1 MITKSLLVLL
11 VCILALSPTARAA
24 ADEAQNQMVRLA
36 QLEIHREHLEAY
48 KAALK
53 EEIEAS
59 IRIEPG
65 VLALRAVSEKENPT
79 RITIME
85 IYASV
90 EAYKAHIASPHFQ
103 KYKVG
108 TEHMVKSLDLVEVD
122 PVLLGEK

>member
-1 MITKSLLVLL
+1 MLLLSMLVLL
-11 VCILALSPTARAA
+11 ASGSAA
-24 ADEAQNQMVRLA
+24 EGQSQMIRLA
-36 QLEIHREHLEAY
+36 KIEIHPAHLEAY

-59 IRIEPG
+59 IRDEPG
-65 VLALRAVSEKENPT
+65 VIALRAVCEKENPT

-90 EAYKAHIASPHFQ
+90 DAYKAHIASRHFQ

-108 TEHMVKSLDLVEVD
+108 TQHMVKSLELVEVD
-122 PVLLGEK
+122 PILLGEKVK

>member
-1 MITKSLLVLL
+1 M
-11 VCILALSPTARAA
+11 LALSAIESAA
-24 ADEAQNQMVRLA
+24 ADETQKPMVRLA
-36 QLEIHREHLEAY
+36 KLEIHPEHLEAY

-90 EAYKAHIASPHFQ
+90 DAYKAHIESPHFQ

-108 TEHMVKSLDLVEVD
+108 TQHMVKSLELVEVD
-122 PVLLGEK
+122 PILLGEKVK